1 MHANTTTAPATLA
14 TPNIT
19 AAAPATA
26 AAPQIAALKRTLNL
40 LSRIAANIITTDY
53 EDLDAL
59 HRAIRDA
66 RGELDE
72 LELELQPGTDEEGE
86 KGN

>member
-1 MHANTTTAPATLA
+1 MHANTTTAPATPA
-14 TPNIT
+14 TPIT
-19 AAAPATA
+19 LSTA

-40 LSRIAANIITTDY
+40 LSRIADNIISTDY
-53 EDLDAL
+53 EELDRL
-59 HRAIRDA
+59 HRALRDA

-86 KGN
+86 TGN